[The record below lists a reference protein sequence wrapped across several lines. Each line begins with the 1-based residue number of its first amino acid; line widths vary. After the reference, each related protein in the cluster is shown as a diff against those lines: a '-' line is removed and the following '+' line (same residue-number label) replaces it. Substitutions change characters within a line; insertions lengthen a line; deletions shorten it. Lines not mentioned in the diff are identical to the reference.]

1 MTNYAI
7 IRFFSIHVNN
17 KHKGGNDRM
26 RGRKQAAFLAS
37 IFSTLAL
44 SVSIIL
50 PTSTKAESAE
60 NYTLTIMHMN
70 DTHAHADLLPNMVTA
85 IKEVRAEDPNALLFN
100 AGDVFSGTLYFNQFK
115 GQADLA
121 LLNMMNIDAMV
132 FGNHEFDLG
141 SGENGQKSLSEFAAK
156 ANFPFLSANVDFS
169 GDAYMA
175 SKQNNTYTETP
186 EDGIVYNGMVKEV
199 NGEKVGIFGL
209 TTEDTANI
217 SSPVNVKFQ
226 NYIEK
231 ANEAVA
237 AFEDMGINKIIAVTH
252 IGYDS
257 NPETGNDLL
266 LAKYVD
272 GIDVIVGG
280 HSHTQLTAPVV
291 VDQDE
296 NGAAKDKTVIVQ
308 AYQYS
313 QNLGEL
319 KVDFDENGIV
329 VGQTGQLIDV
339 ASKAA
344 DSEAAAVLAPY
355 KSEIDSLTN
364 QETGATA
371 KKALT
376 NPRLTD
382 SAVSV
387 RSNETELGNLVTDAM
402 LAKAKERNENVVIA
416 MQNGGGIRAA
426 IDEGPI
432 TTGEVIAVLPFGN
445 DPAVVQLT
453 GDEIKQIL
461 EYSVRLAPAES
472 GGFLHVAGMKFTYDS
487 TKEAGSR
494 VLTMQVKVNGQYEDI
509 KAGQTYL
516 VTTNNFTAKGG
527 DGYEVFA
534 KAYQEGR
541 VQDIGAIDWEQ
552 LRDYMVQDLNG
563 DVNPQIEGRIIDTL
577 GKEQEPETPGQE
589 PETPGEEPETPGEEP
604 ETPIEEPETPVTDDE
619 NNQDNDNGTETPVT
633 DDNTSD
639 DSDDNA
645 GAVDDNKD
653 NGSSDTDKNTQ
664 NQGSNTDKP
673 GTSNNA
679 GNTLPNT
686 ATNMYT
692 MILVGGLLLVSGIVV
707 MIYRKV
713 KHA

>member
-1 MTNYAI
+1 M
-7 IRFFSIHVNN
+7 
-17 KHKGGNDRM
+17 KD
-26 RGRKQAAFLAS
+26 RKQIAFLAS

-44 SVSIIL
+44 LVSIII
-50 PTSTKAESAE
+50 PTSTNAAESND
-60 NYTLTIMHMN
+60 NYSLTIMHMN
-70 DTHAHADLLPNMVTA
+70 DTHAHADLMPNMVTA
-85 IKEVRAEDPNALLFN
+85 IKEVRAADPNALLFN

-121 LLNMMNIDAMV
+121 LLNMVDIDAMI

-141 SGENGQKSLSEFAAK
+141 SGENGHKSLSEFVSK

-169 GDAYMA
+169 GDAYMGGI
-175 SKQNNTYTETP
+175 SNNSYTESP
-186 EDGIVYNGMVKEV
+186 EDGIVYSGIVKEV

-237 AFEDMGINKIIAVTH
+237 AFESKGINKIIAVTH

-257 NPETGNDLL
+257 NPEMGNDLQ

-280 HSHTQLTAPVV
+280 HSHTQLNEPVV
-291 VDQDE
+291 ITADE
-296 NGAAKDKTVIVQ
+296 AGAAKDPTVIVQ

-313 QNLGEL
+313 QLLGEL
-319 KVDFDENGIV
+319 KVEFDDNGVV
-329 VGQTGQLIDV
+329 VGQAGQLIDV

-344 DSEAAAVLAPY
+344 DQEAAAVLAPY
-355 KSEIDSLTN
+355 KAEIDSLTN
-364 QETGATA
+364 QETGAVA
-371 KKALT
+371 KKPLL

-382 SAVSV
+382 SNVSV
-387 RSNETELGNLVTDAM
+387 RANETELGNLVTDAM
-402 LAKAKERNENVVIA
+402 LAKAKEKNEKVVIA

-445 DPAVVQLT
+445 DPAFVQLT
-453 GDEIKQIL
+453 GEEIKQIL

-472 GGFLHVAGMKFTYDS
+472 GGFLHVSGMKFTYDS
-487 TKEAGSR
+487 KKEEGSR
-494 VLTMQVKVNGQYEDI
+494 VVSMQVKVNDQYEDI
-509 KAGQTYL
+509 KADQTYL

-541 VQDIGAIDWEQ
+541 VQDMGAIDWEQ
-552 LRDYMVQDLNG
+552 LRDYMVVNLNG
-563 DVNPQIEGRIIDTL
+563 EVDPQIEGRIIDTL
-577 GKEQEPETPGQE
+577 GKEQEPETPVEDDDNQDGDN
-589 PETPGEEPETPGEEP
+589 GS
-604 ETPIEEPETPVTDDE
+604 ETPVDDGE
-619 NNQDNDNGTETPVT
+619 ETPDDDSGTETPVT
-633 DDNTSD
+633 DDNNNSGDDNPATD
-639 DSDDNA
+639 DSKDDNST
-645 GAVDDNKD
+645 D
-653 NGSSDTDKNTQ
+653 NGTDPGSDNNDKNQ
-664 NQGSNTDKP
+664 NAIPDKITGDKVTSGNT
-673 GTSNNA
+673 A
-679 GNTLPNT
+679 GNNLPNT
-686 ATNMYT
+686 ATNNYT
-692 MILVGGLLLVSGIVV
+692 MLLVGGLLFVVGIGVL
-707 MIYRKV
+707 IYRKV
-713 KHA
+713 RQV